1 MTTNAANIA
10 AVAAA
15 INGADEATFGA
26 PNRGSLNSRTSGSNH
41 GVESM
46 SPGNTSSLATKPY
59 TGNAV
64 SKHDS
69 LPGQEIDTADNG
81 TAVADGPNFAES
93 NEYSS
98 RARGRR
104 ASEGSHLA
112 KNDHKRASGS
122 DLKCE
127 KCGKGYKH
135 SSCLTKHL

>member
-1 MTTNAANIA
+1 MTTNAANMA

-26 PNRGSLNSRTSGSNH
+26 SNHRSLNSRTSASTR

-46 SPGNTSSLATKPY
+46 SPGSTSGLANRAY
-59 TGNAV
+59 MGNAM

-69 LPGQEIDTADNG
+69 PPGQETDAADNG
-81 TAVADGPNFAES
+81 TAVSDGPNFAES
-93 NEYSS
+93 NEYGS

-104 ASEGSHLA
+104 ASEGSHLT

-127 KCGKGYKH
+127 QCGKGYKH